1 MSHPYRSQFERTG
14 QTDDERIES
23 ITMLPPPEHL
33 IRFFPI
39 RGTAVETLVAD
50 TRSSIRRIMRG
61 EDESGPSGRTGP
73 PASSP
78 AAPTPA
84 PRAVAWP
91 WQRVP
96 AEAATPAPL
105 LPEDRWERAKVLQW
119 LFFEQY
125 SHEPCIAVSRFI
137 RKYLPPDHPR
147 RATLDTLKASGN
159 EALAAMERHLARL
172 PWFGGERYSI
182 ADIALFAYT
191 HVADEAGIDLGAYPR
206 IERWLKHVMQTP
218 GFVPMRND

>member
-1 MSHPYRSQFERTG
+1 MITLYGMSSSGNCYKLQLACAQLG
-14 QTDDERIES
+14 IEHDWEEVD
-23 ITMLPPPEHL
+23 IT
-33 IRFFPI
+33 
-39 RGTAVETLVAD
+39 
-50 TRSSIRRIMRG
+50 RG
-61 EDESGPSGRTGP
+61 ENLSPEFLALNDRGKVPVMKLEDGRTMSESNAILAYLAQGS
-73 PASSP
+73 A
-78 AAPTPA
+78 
-84 PRAVAWP
+84 
-91 WQRVP
+91 
-96 AEAATPAPL
+96 L
-105 LPEDRWERAKVLQW
+105 LPDDRWQRAKVLQW

-147 RATLDTLKASGN
+147 RSTLDALHASGN

-206 IERWLKHVMQTP
+206 IERWLKHVRQTP

>member
-1 MSHPYRSQFERTG
+1 MITLYGMSSSGNCYKLQLACAQLG
-14 QTDDERIES
+14 IEHAWEEID
-23 ITMLPPPEHL
+23 IT
-33 IRFFPI
+33 
-39 RGTAVETLVAD
+39 
-50 TRSSIRRIMRG
+50 RG
-61 EDESGPSGRTGP
+61 ENLSPEFLAMNDRGKVPVMKLDDGRTMSESNAILAYLAQG
-73 PASSP
+73 SS
-78 AAPTPA
+78 
-84 PRAVAWP
+84 
-91 WQRVP
+91 
-96 AEAATPAPL
+96 L
-105 LPEDRWERAKVLQW
+105 LPEDRWEHAKVLQW

-147 RATLDTLKASGN
+147 RSTLDALHASGN

>member
-1 MSHPYRSQFERTG
+1 MYRLHYWPTPNGHKVTLFLEEMGLPYEIVPVNIRAGDQFRPDFLKIAPNNRMPALEDLADG
-14 QTDDERIES
+14 V
-23 ITMLPPPEHL
+23 HL
-33 IRFFPI
+33 F
-39 RGTAVETLVAD
+39 
-50 TRSSIRRIMRG
+50 
-61 EDESGPSGRTGP
+61 ESGAILLYLADKHEAFIA
-73 PASSP
+73 PASQ
-78 AAPTPA
+78 AQK
-84 PRAVAWP
+84 RA
-91 WQRVP
+91 
-96 AEAATPAPL
+96 E
-105 LPEDRWERAKVLQW
+105 VLQW

-147 RATLDTLKASGN
+147 RSTLDALHASGN

-191 HVADEAGIDLGAYPR
+191 HVADEAGIDLGAYAR

>member
-1 MSHPYRSQFERTG
+1 MITLYGMSSSGNCYKLQLACA
-14 QTDDERIES
+14 QLDIEHDWEEID
-23 ITMLPPPEHL
+23 IT
-33 IRFFPI
+33 
-39 RGTAVETLVAD
+39 
-50 TRSSIRRIMRG
+50 RG
-61 EDESGPSGRTGP
+61 ENLSPEFLALNDRGKVPVLKLDDGRTMSESNAILNYLAQGS
-73 PASSP
+73 A
-78 AAPTPA
+78 
-84 PRAVAWP
+84 
-91 WQRVP
+91 
-96 AEAATPAPL
+96 L

>member
-1 MSHPYRSQFERTG
+1 MITLYGMSSSGNCYKLQLACAQLG
-14 QTDDERIES
+14 IEHAWEEID
-23 ITMLPPPEHL
+23 IT
-33 IRFFPI
+33 
-39 RGTAVETLVAD
+39 
-50 TRSSIRRIMRG
+50 RG
-61 EDESGPSGRTGP
+61 ENLSPEFLAMNDRGKVPVMKLDDGRTMSESNAILNYLAQG
-73 PASSP
+73 SS
-78 AAPTPA
+78 
-84 PRAVAWP
+84 
-91 WQRVP
+91 
-96 AEAATPAPL
+96 L
-105 LPEDRWERAKVLQW
+105 LPDDRWERAKVLQW

-147 RATLDTLKASGN
+147 RSTLDALHASGN

-191 HVADEAGIDLGAYPR
+191 HVADEAGIDLGGYPR

>member
-1 MSHPYRSQFERTG
+1 MITLYGMSSSGNCYKLQLACAQLG
-14 QTDDERIES
+14 IEHDWEEVD
-23 ITMLPPPEHL
+23 IT
-33 IRFFPI
+33 
-39 RGTAVETLVAD
+39 
-50 TRSSIRRIMRG
+50 RG
-61 EDESGPSGRTGP
+61 ENLSPEFLALNDRGKVPVMKLEDGRTMSESNAILAYLAQGS
-73 PASSP
+73 A
-78 AAPTPA
+78 
-84 PRAVAWP
+84 
-91 WQRVP
+91 
-96 AEAATPAPL
+96 L
-105 LPEDRWERAKVLQW
+105 LPDDRWQRAKVLQW

-147 RATLDTLKASGN
+147 RSTLDALHASGN